1 MSPPAWRTPRHP
13 LLQQK
18 RYLKDHLS
26 IFFPDYSSTLVQ
38 LYLVPMNSAS
48 SFASNYF
55 QSVKENIWRKTS
67 LWCFLRWLHKFRP
80 KNQNE
85 VWLCCIYVEATCN
98 HPHTH
103 THTCL
108 PFISH
113 SVILASW
120 LAAVDECFYPE
131 SKQDC
136 ESVLILS
143 SWVKL
148 KPIIPLFLFSST
160 PIPSH
165 HTVDGSA
172 AAAKWMF

>member
-1 MSPPAWRTPRHP
+1 MLH
-13 LLQQK
+13 LCGGNLQ
-18 RYLKDHLS
+18 
-26 IFFPDYSSTLVQ
+26 SST
-38 LYLVPMNSAS
+38 
-48 SFASNYF
+48 
-55 QSVKENIWRKTS
+55 
-67 LWCFLRWLHKFRP
+67 
-80 KNQNE
+80 
-85 VWLCCIYVEATCN
+85 
-98 HPHTH
+98 HTH